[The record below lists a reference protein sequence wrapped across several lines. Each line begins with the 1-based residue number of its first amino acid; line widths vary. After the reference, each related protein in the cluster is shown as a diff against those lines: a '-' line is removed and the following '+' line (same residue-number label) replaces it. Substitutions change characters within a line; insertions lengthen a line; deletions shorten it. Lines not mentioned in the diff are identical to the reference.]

1 MLVQVQVDIDEEQW
15 NKDKARFSYRI
26 ETINSKIRKLNFEVP
41 SLQMQRVPLKC
52 DSFLERVTGEIDALP
67 PNTTQDIIQ
76 DTSPTDHE
84 RGHQMVT
91 ENDQSTLSQQKYTM
105 PTTLAYKVVRWLYSV
120 FQRFP

>member
-52 DSFLERVTGEIDALP
+52 DSFVEMVTGEIDALP

-76 DTSPTDHE
+76 DTSPT
-84 RGHQMVT
+84 
-91 ENDQSTLSQQKYTM
+91 
-105 PTTLAYKVVRWLYSV
+105 
-120 FQRFP
+120 